1 MRIVDFTNAHIEQ
14 AANIEKQNYETERR
28 FVPALPPVDQWPDLK
43 PFAKNNLGVAAFDG
57 DGMVG
62 FLCGHG
68 VWENAW
74 GIPGLRNVFSPMH
87 ANGTIPDNRA

>member
-43 PFAKNNLGVAAFDG
+43 PFAKNNLGVAAFDV
-57 DGMVG
+57 DGIEVI
-62 FLCGHG
+62 
-68 VWENAW
+68 NAKTEK
-74 GIPGLRNVFSPMH
+74 I
-87 ANGTIPDNRA
+87 RAYTARRRF